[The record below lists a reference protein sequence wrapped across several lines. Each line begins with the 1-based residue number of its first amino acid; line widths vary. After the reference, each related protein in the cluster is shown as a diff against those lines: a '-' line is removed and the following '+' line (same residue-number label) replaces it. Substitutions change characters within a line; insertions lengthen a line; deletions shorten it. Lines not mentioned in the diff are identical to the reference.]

1 MNYSRSPYIIEVN
14 DATQTGSKIEL
25 FLWNTGSQPTDP
37 QYTLDKLIPAS
48 NNTKTYYN
56 ISPYVREYYNFTTWQ
71 NIYNTYDVDINTD
84 YKVNYH
90 VDVYNLIG
98 GTYVLNASESQTGE
112 FMDGYNYY
120 MDGQAVADDI
130 HLSEGTYFYN
140 YNASVAS
147 ALPRNMAGSFDI
159 ELDLASTI
167 KYTNLE
173 TGATNIVT
181 PTVAGMKTFARVY
194 EPYLADG
201 NRVDKI
207 IGGVPRWTAYFK
219 PQCEPKYYPV
229 TIDFI
234 NRYGSWARIFFQKVK
249 KRSISVKTN
258 EYKFNPASLPNIPS
272 ATGNG
277 QIKEFNIN
285 GVETIKLN
293 TGWVNDLYAEYIQEL
308 MLSERVLLLDYE
320 TDTNYTPVKIKTK
333 SLEKQVGLN
342 NGMINY
348 ELEFEFAYDMI
359 NTAI

>member
-1 MNYSRSPYIIEVN
+1 MNYSRSPYIIEISE
-14 DATQTGSKIEL
+14 TGQEGSKLEL
-25 FLWNTGSQPTDP
+25 FLWNTGSQPTNP

-48 NNTKTYYN
+48 NNIKTYYN

-71 NIYNTYDVDINTD
+71 NIYNTYDVDTSTD
-84 YKVNYH
+84 FIVQYAAKRYKLVSG
-90 VDVYNLIG
+90 VYTLVS
-98 GTYVLNASESQTGE
+98 TETGE

-120 MDGQAVADDI
+120 MDGQAVADDV

-140 YNASVAS
+140 YDTTIASNIT
-147 ALPRNMAGSFDI
+147 RNMAGSFDI
-159 ELDLASTI
+159 DLDLASTI

-249 KRSISVKTN
+249 KRSINVKTN
-258 EYKFNPASLPNIPS
+258 EYKFNPASLPNVPS

-277 QIKEFNIN
+277 QIKEFNTN
-285 GVETIKLN
+285 GKETIKLN

>member
-1 MNYSRSPYIIEVN
+1 MNLSRSPYIIEISE
-14 DATQTGSKIEL
+14 TGQEGSKLEL

-48 NNTKTYYN
+48 NNIKTYYN

-71 NIYNTYDVDINTD
+71 NIYNTYDVDTSTD
-84 YKVNYH
+84 FIVQYAAKRYKLVSG
-90 VDVYNLIG
+90 VYTLVS
-98 GTYVLNASESQTGE
+98 TETGE

-120 MDGQAVADDI
+120 MDGQAAADDV

-140 YNASVAS
+140 YDANVAS
-147 ALPRNMAGSFDI
+147 ALPQNMAGSFDI

-167 KYTNLE
+167 KYTNLV

-234 NRYGSWARIFFQKVK
+234 NRFGSWARIFFQKAK

-258 EYKFNPASLPNIPS
+258 EYKFNPATLPNVPS
-272 ATGNG
+272 STGNG
-277 QIKEFNIN
+277 QIKEFNTN
-285 GVETIKLN
+285 GKETIKLN